1 MSQNE
6 PYSLYTAPDWRDF
19 PDLELYMDQVI
30 SVLNKMLAP
39 VCESEVAITSTM
51 INNYVKQKL
60 IPPPQNKKYNRQ
72 HLASLFMI
80 FHFKRFMQL
89 SDIARLLERMISE
102 RGVEGAY
109 ENFRREF
116 SGAMQSL
123 EKESCTPESGYSSDP
138 IVHESALAF
147 AQICAA
153 RKVFLATDWRDEP
166 ASEEKT
172 EKKAKKKEEK
182 KEEKKS

>member
-51 INNYVKQKL
+51 I
-60 IPPPQNKKYNRQ
+60 
-72 HLASLFMI
+72 
-80 FHFKRFMQL
+80 
-89 SDIARLLERMISE
+89 LLERMISE